1 MDLFVQLLNNDDA
14 KTVMIVLEALKNML
28 KCGAEHYVNQEREE
42 NVFLSKFD
50 SLGGVQKL
58 ENLQKHPNE
67 DVYAKTINI
76 LETFYVSSDEIDD
89 DLGF

>member
-1 MDLFVQLLNNDDA
+1 M
-14 KTVMIVLEALKNML
+14 
-28 KCGAEHYVNQEREE
+28 
-42 NVFLSKFD
+42 FLAKFD

-58 ENLQKHPNE
+58 ENLQQHENQ

-89 DLGF
+89 VLGFWWMNDYDHNREYNLIDEYLVCNNLM